1 MPPKPQYGILVPFR
15 LIVTRATWH
24 KVRVM
29 FCPTPGLWDEVIQ
42 CLGIRAITKKA
53 PPPVLRQEAAAA
65 CFMGAAWVKVVE
77 VDQFVRLHQQA
88 KRDIPILPSATY

>member
-1 MPPKPQYGILVPFR
+1 
-15 LIVTRATWH
+15 
-24 KVRVM
+24 M

-65 CFMGAAWVKVVE
+65 RFMGAAWVKVIK
-77 VDQFVRLHQQA
+77 VDQVHRG
-88 KRDIPILPSATY
+88 SA

>member
-1 MPPKPQYGILVPFR
+1 MPPKPNHRILAPFALVVSPAAR
-15 LIVTRATWH
+15 H

-29 FCPTPGLWDEVIQ
+29 FCPIPGIWDEVIQ

-65 CFMGAAWVKVVE
+65 RFMGAAWVKVIK
-77 VDQFVRLHQQA
+77 VDQVHRG
-88 KRDIPILPSATY
+88 SA

>member
-1 MPPKPQYGILVPFR
+1 MPPKPNHRILAPFR

-42 CLGIRAITKKA
+42 CLGIRAITKKT

-65 CFMGAAWVKVVE
+65 CFMGAAGVKVIK
-77 VDQFVRLHQQA
+77 VDQVHRG
-88 KRDIPILPSATY
+88 SA